1 MLPKASGETREEWV
15 FLAYVGN
22 SIQLTKRL
30 V

>member
-22 SIQLTKRL
+22 LFN
-30 V
+30 